1 MIKMNSTYSKRERFK
16 NWRARRPFWGATLS
30 ILSGLIILWVPAKL
44 YEVAAAPGSILFVG
58 FFLGGLTLL
67 MGILSYIMPR
77 LSTLLGVLA
86 IFASVLSIMGA
97 LGGFLIGT
105 ILGIIGGA
113 MLIAWKPEMADSD
126 SKTQSHLDPITEKE
140 VASGKDI
147 LPD

>member
-1 MIKMNSTYSKRERFK
+1 MNSTLSKRAKLK
-16 NWRARRPFWGATLS
+16 NWRARRPFWGAALC

-67 MGILSYIMPR
+67 MGVLGIIMPR

-86 IFASVLSIMGA
+86 IFSSVLSIMGA

-105 ILGIIGGA
+105 ILGIVGGS
-113 MLIAWKPEMADSD
+113 MFIAWKPQLG
-126 SKTQSHLDPITEKE
+126 SKEIFDQTNESNFAEEE
-140 VASGKDI
+140 VATGKEI
-147 LPD
+147 LPE

>member
-1 MIKMNSTYSKRERFK
+1 M
-16 NWRARRPFWGATLS
+16 S

-113 MLIAWKPEMADSD
+113 MLIAWKPEMEDRD

>member
-1 MIKMNSTYSKRERFK
+1 MDSTYSKRERFK
-16 NWRARRPFWGATLS
+16 SWRARRPFWGATLC

-67 MGILSYIMPR
+67 MGVLSYIMPR

-105 ILGIIGGA
+105 ILGIIGGS
-113 MLIAWKPEMADSD
+113 MLIAWKPEIASNTM
-126 SKTQSHLDPITEKE
+126 KQQSINDNVAEDE
-140 VASGKDI
+140 VASGQDI
-147 LPD
+147 LSE

>member
-1 MIKMNSTYSKRERFK
+1 MIIMNTTYSKRERFK
-16 NWRARRPFWGATLS
+16 NWRARRPFWGATLC

-67 MGILSYIMPR
+67 MGVLSYIMPK

-105 ILGIIGGA
+105 ILGIIGGS
-113 MLIAWKPEMADSD
+113 MLIAWKPEIGTYGDI
-126 SKTQSHLDPITEKE
+126 KQSNHDRITEKE
-140 VASGKDI
+140 VSSAKEI
-147 LPD
+147 LPE

>member
-1 MIKMNSTYSKRERFK
+1 MIKMTSTYSKRERFK
-16 NWRARRPFWGATLS
+16 IWRARRPFWGATLC

-67 MGILSYIMPR
+67 MGVLSYIMPR

-105 ILGIIGGA
+105 ILGIIGGS
-113 MLIAWKPEMADSD
+113 MLIAWKPEIASNEAKEQNDNFA
-126 SKTQSHLDPITEKE
+126 EKE
-140 VASGKDI
+140 VASGKDR
-147 LPD
+147 LQE